1 MPTCLPLAICVAEKA
16 MQEFC
21 KQWLSGLQPSL
32 SLETDPNGEI
42 SICSKVTAGDVVPP
56 DHREAHHR
64 VAGQAQKQ
72 RRGPSYNRRLQ
83 RRAAARKVAAAQQTA
98 DKAVRV
104 EVAAD
109 GTIPQ
114 LDGHGSDEMEQHQNE
129 DVDEWI
135 NPNPDTGLWM
145 YRCCTYA
152 HCFPTED
159 DLKQHHDNPIF
170 E

>member
-1 MPTCLPLAICVAEKA
+1 MEVDVPDMPLVEAAHAE
-16 MQEFC
+16 
-21 KQWLSGLQPSL
+21 PSPIQDEL
-32 SLETDPNGEI
+32 
-42 SICSKVTAGDVVPP
+42 CP
-56 DHREAHHR
+56 DKDYVLTTIQDQQHHHLDH
-64 VAGQAQKQ
+64 Q
-72 RRGPSYNRRLQ
+72 YHL
-83 RRAAARKVAAAQQTA
+83 
-98 DKAVRV
+98 
-104 EVAAD
+104 D